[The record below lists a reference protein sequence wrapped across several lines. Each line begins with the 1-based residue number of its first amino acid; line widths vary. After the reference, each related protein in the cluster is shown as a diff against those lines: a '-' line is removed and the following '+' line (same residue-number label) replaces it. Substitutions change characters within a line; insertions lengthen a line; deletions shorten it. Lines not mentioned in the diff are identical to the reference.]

1 MNGGTGGSTLRE
13 RLSWFPVAYGRT
25 DVITISARGI
35 SFAIF
40 VLAKTVY
47 KFER

>member
-1 MNGGTGGSTLRE
+1 MNGGTSGSALRE
-13 RLSWFPVAYGRT
+13 MLSWVPVAYGRT
-25 DVITISARGI
+25 DVITISARSI

>member
-1 MNGGTGGSTLRE
+1 MNGGTSGSALRE
-13 RLSWFPVAYGRT
+13 MLSWVPVVYGRI
-25 DVITISARGI
+25 DVIIMSANDI

-40 VLAKTVY
+40 ILAKTVY